1 MPNNKVI
8 TEREK
13 AAIRY
18 GIAYGVDSKV
28 DLYRLAYNGT
38 EAQIAAIADISAQAS
53 RWWNSR
59 KISEFYA
66 RESEEYKIR
75 QDHLRGRLR
84 AEIVAEME
92 EARRTGRTTGDGLI
106 DYSREENQIRKL
118 NEIINHS
125 GATGEELDAL
135 KMMIAEISRKRPQE
149 GNEQKARYYLPL
161 SCRECRVYILAKELL
176 NSPEIW
182 NSPVFVRWREGQGI
196 TSEAARNYKT
206 PQYARQY
213 LGEKT
218 IGNDEL

>member
-1 MPNNKVI
+1 MANNKVI
-8 TEREK
+8 SEREK

-28 DLYRLAYNGT
+28 ELYRLAYNGT

-66 RESEEYKIR
+66 RESEEYQIR

-92 EARRTGRTTGDGLI
+92 EARRAGRTTGDGLI
-106 DYSREENQIRKL
+106 DYSQEENQIRKL

-135 KMMIAEISRKRPQE
+135 KMMIAEISRKRPPE
-149 GNEQKARYYLPL
+149 AEERKPRFYLPL
-161 SCRECRVYILAKELL
+161 SCRECKIYALAKELMQ
-176 NSPEIW
+176 SPEIW
-182 NSPVFVRWREGQGI
+182 ESPAFVRWRESRGA
-196 TSEAARNYKT
+196 TTEAARNYRT
-206 PQYARQY
+206 PQHTRQY
-213 LGEKT
+213 IK
-218 IGNDEL
+218 DK

>member
-59 KISEFYA
+59 KISDFYA

-106 DYSREENQIRKL
+106 DYSLEENQIRKL

-135 KMMIAEISRKRPQE
+135 KMMIAEISRKRLPVE
-149 GNEQKARYYLPL
+149 DERKPRFYLPI
-161 SCRECRVYILAKELL
+161 SCRECKIYALAKELIHT
-176 NSPEIW
+176 PEIW
-182 NSPVFVRWREGQGI
+182 NSPDFIRWRESRGV
-196 TSEAARNYKT
+196 TSEAAQNYRT
-206 PQYARQY
+206 PQHARQY
-213 LGEKT
+213 LKKH
-218 IGNDEL
+218 EL

>member
-59 KISEFYA
+59 KISDFYA

-92 EARRTGRTTGDGLI
+92 EARRAGRTTGDGLI
-106 DYSREENQIRKL
+106 DYSLEENQIRKL

-135 KMMIAEISRKRPQE
+135 KMMIAEISRKR
-149 GNEQKARYYLPL
+149 LPVEDERKPRFYMPI
-161 SCRECRVYILAKELL
+161 SCRECKIYALAKELIHT
-176 NSPEIW
+176 PEIW
-182 NSPVFVRWREGQGI
+182 NSPDFIRWRESRGV
-196 TSEAARNYKT
+196 TSEAAQNYRT
-206 PQYARQY
+206 PQHARQY
-213 LGEKT
+213 FKKH
-218 IGNDEL
+218 EL

>member
-8 TEREK
+8 SEREK

-28 DLYRLAYNGT
+28 ELYRLAYNGT

-59 KISEFYA
+59 KISDFYA

-92 EARRTGRTTGDGLI
+92 EARRTGRTTGDGLV
-106 DYSREENQIRKL
+106 DYSLEDNQIRKL

-135 KMMIAEISRKRPQE
+135 KLMIAEISRKRLPE
-149 GNEQKARYYLPL
+149 GNEQKPRFYLPL
-161 SCRECRVYILAKELL
+161 SCGECRIYALAKELIHT
-176 NSPEIW
+176 PELW
-182 NSPVFVRWREGQGI
+182 NHPEFVKFRESRGV
-196 TSEAARNYKT
+196 TSEAARNYRT
-206 PQYARQY
+206 PQHKKQY
-213 LGEKT
+213 INKS
-218 IGNDEL
+218 EL